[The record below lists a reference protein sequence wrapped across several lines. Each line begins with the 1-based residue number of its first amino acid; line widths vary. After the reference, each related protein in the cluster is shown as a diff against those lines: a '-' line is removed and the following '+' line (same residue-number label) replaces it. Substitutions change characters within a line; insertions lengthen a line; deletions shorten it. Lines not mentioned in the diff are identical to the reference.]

1 MAYIS
6 IFNDEDNRYYRVNFD
21 VKNSIL
27 ADSNTSTNETCLLI
41 TTTMRTGL
49 GAAFPTFLI
58 RTLDDVPPGDTPP
71 AVDFT
76 DLCKMY
82 INYFLTEST
91 IGQSS
96 SSSTSSSSKSV
107 SSSSSKS
114 VSSSS
119 SGSSISTGSS
129 GSSISSGSSLSSIS
143 SEG

>member
-1 MAYIS
+1 MAYVS

-91 IGQSS
+91 IGFSS
-96 SSSTSSSSKSV
+96 SSSSSKSVSSGSSKSV
-107 SSSSSKS
+107 SSSSSSKS
-114 VSSSS
+114 VSS
-119 SGSSISTGSS
+119 GSSKSV
-129 GSSISSGSSLSSIS
+129 SSGSSLSS
-143 SEG
+143 EG

>member
-1 MAYIS
+1 MAYVS

-91 IGQSS
+91 IGFSS
-96 SSSTSSSSKSV
+96 

-114 VSSSS
+114 VSS
-119 SGSSISTGSS
+119 GSSKSV
-129 GSSISSGSSLSSIS
+129 SSGSSLSS
-143 SEG
+143 EG

>member
-1 MAYIS
+1 MSYVS

-27 ADSNTSTNETCLLI
+27 ANSNTSTNETCLLI

-49 GAAFPTFLI
+49 GAAFPTFLV
-58 RTLDDVPPGDTPP
+58 RTLSDVPPGETPP
-71 AVDFT
+71 ATDFT

-82 INYFLTEST
+82 INYFLEQST
-91 IGQSS
+91 IGFSS
-96 SSSTSSSSKSV
+96 SSSSSSSSKSV

-119 SGSSISTGSS
+119 SSKSVSSDSS
-129 GSSISSGSSLSSIS
+129 VSSGSSLSSLS
-143 SEG
+143 SDH